1 MTSQQRKKEL
11 RKRFKELFKLGKA
24 GAKVMGSSFDTS
36 YIKSLA
42 KNDKGLEQIKKIYSE
57 VLIPLDKKM
66 MTYLQGKSLEEAL
79 GFNIKSQ
86 NELVET
92 LENFVKTKTDE
103 SRDIFLTAGLGFS
116 PEEVDNFDFS
126 FKEEKPKQPEAVGI
140 PEAQKE
146 IMKGV
151 ERAKIKMVDK
161 VQEKGEKK
169 LTVEEMKKITE
180 SLVDTALANAV
191 KEIEKKE
198 KLNKEQKEIIR
209 EQIEKEI
216 EDKIKESSELAGLTV
231 TKEMVMGK
239 KSIREDKEDEE
250 DEPILTRKQMKK
262 QSEEISRIASK
273 VKEDTALANAVK
285 EIEKKEKLNKEQKE
299 IIREQIE
306 KEIEDKIKES
316 SELAGLTVTKE
327 MEQPTM
333 STDERD
339 VKEEMKEEK
348 EAQTRAKEMRS
359 QPKPK
364 VMTEEEKEEVKTTVL
379 KSKDIEDPKPTG
391 EAIEEPLETVGSLSD
406 FIPPVRLVTKGK
418 SSKDLLEDIN
428 FFIKNFPKQLENEK
442 EILGR
447 IDKNKITDVRKLHAR
462 IVGKVRPSESKRN
475 SKDGSKVGV
484 VVNADSYIREKLKEI
499 LQEQT
504 FSNLRP
510 ADVVIDVGSKPTK
523 ESDSK
528 DYGSFEVKS
537 NAMGGLYAQRE
548 PIYRYLPSE
557 NDPNVG
563 EKDLSIMEKKKPKR
577 LELQKPKSWNIR
589 NSTIRN
595 YKKDPFKSKQK
606 TMRLN
611 YLD

>member
-103 SRDIFLTAGLGFS
+103 SRDIFLTVGLGFS

-180 SLVDTALANAV
+180 SLV
-191 KEIEKKE
+191 
-198 KLNKEQKEIIR
+198 
-209 EQIEKEI
+209 
-216 EDKIKESSELAGLTV
+216 
-231 TKEMVMGK
+231 
-239 KSIREDKEDEE
+239 
-250 DEPILTRKQMKK
+250 
-262 QSEEISRIASK
+262 
-273 VKEDTALANAVK
+273 DTALANAVK

>member
-1 MTSQQRKKEL
+1 MSPKERRSEL
-11 RKRFKELFKLGKA
+11 RKRFKELFKMGKA
-24 GAKVMGSSFDTS
+24 GGKVLGSSFDTS

-57 VLIPLDKKM
+57 ILVPSDKKM
-66 MTYLQGKSLEEAL
+66 MTYLQGKSLDEAL
-79 GFNIKSQ
+79 GFSIKSQ

-92 LENFVKTKTDE
+92 LENYIKTKTDE
-103 SRDIFLTAGLGFS
+103 SRDIFLTSGLGFS
-116 PEEVDNFDFS
+116 PEQVDKFEFS
-126 FKEEKPKQPEAVGI
+126 FTEEKPKQPEALEI

-146 IMKGV
+146 IMKEV
-151 ERAKIKMVDK
+151 EKAKIKMVDK

-169 LTVEEMKKITE
+169 LTVEEIKKITE
-180 SLVDTALANAV
+180 SLIDTALSNAV
-191 KEIEKKE
+191 EFIEKTEKKLNEEQKQIMRDQLQMEIEG
-198 KLNKEQKEIIR
+198 
-209 EQIEKEI
+209 
-216 EDKIKESSELAGLTV
+216 KIKESSKLAGLTISE
-231 TKEMVMGK
+231 EMMSGVE
-239 KSIREDKEDEE
+239 SVREDEE
-250 DEPILTRKQMKK
+250 DEPILSRKEMK
-262 QSEEISRIASK
+262 ERSK
-273 VKEDTALANAVK
+273 KIMKEKSSAKEDMTTAK
-285 EIEKKEKLNKEQKE
+285 EDI
-299 IIREQIE
+299 
-306 KEIEDKIKES
+306 
-316 SELAGLTVTKE
+316 A
-327 MEQPTM
+327 
-333 STDERD
+333 
-339 VKEEMKEEK
+339 EEK
-348 EAQTRAKEMRS
+348 EAQAKAKEMRS

-364 VMTEEEKEEVKTTVL
+364 VEEMMEEKEEVKTTII

-391 EAIEEPLETVGSLSD
+391 EAIAEPIETVGTLSD

-447 IDKNKITDVRKLHAR
+447 IDKNKITDVRKLHLR

-510 ADVVIDVGSKPTK
+510 ADVVIDVGTKPSS

-537 NAMGGLYAQRE
+537 NATGGLYAQRE

-563 EKDLSIMEKKKPKR
+563 EKDLSRMEKKKPKR

-606 TMRLN
+606 TTRLN